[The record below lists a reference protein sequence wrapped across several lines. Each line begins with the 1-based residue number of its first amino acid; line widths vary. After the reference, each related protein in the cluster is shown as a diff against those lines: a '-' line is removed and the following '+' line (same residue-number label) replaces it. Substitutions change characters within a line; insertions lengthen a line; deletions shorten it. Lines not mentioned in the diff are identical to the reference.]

1 MSDTIHYLHTYTC
14 RWVLVCDCGFK
25 WKNGEDGP
33 LTPLFKA
40 VDNAWSDL
48 FLTNKI
54 IPVSIAVLN
63 YNFRHFVYID
73 YVTIADL
80 LSGKTLYF

>member
-1 MSDTIHYLHTYTC
+1 MFLTVSYQLYQFIENTSLIALPPCQIQDIMFILKHVGGYLFVT
-14 RWVLVCDCGFK
+14 VGSNG
-25 WKNGEDGP
+25 KNGEDGP

-54 IPVSIAVLN
+54 TTVSIAIL
-63 YNFRHFVYID
+63 
-73 YVTIADL
+73 
-80 LSGKTLYF
+80 